1 MYYEGKT
8 IEFVPNV
15 TYLGA
20 IMQTK
25 GGYSGHIQNL
35 KRKGI
40 SACTRVALRLPLTT
54 MSLKSL
60 ERLLCTVIL
69 PSSMY
74 GLALHESQMNE
85 DDFQYLDVVQGRLIK
100 AWFGVSKFCSTTA
113 LREAIG
119 WKLAS
124 EVVVCHLRH
133 GVRMGS
139 FVEGTQ
145 SMPFGKDHVR
155 RFMGMWLSNGLH
167 HLWCGTG
174 PCYVAREECTCKFC
188 GCAGVGKC
196 HLLICEW
203 ACSIPFNRANIQQIV
218 EVIQACNRHT

>member
-8 IEFVPNV
+8 IEFVPNL
-15 TYLGA
+15 TYLGV

-25 GGYSGHIQNL
+25 GGYSGPVLFRTHSKSII
-35 KRKGI
+35 KRKRI
-40 SACTRVALRLPLTT
+40 SACTRIALRLPLTT

-119 WKLAS
+119 IIGWKLAS

-145 SMPFGKDHVR
+145 SMPFGKNHVR
-155 RFMGMWLSNGLH
+155 RCVGMWLSNGLH
-167 HLWCGTG
+167 HLWCETRQ
-174 PCYVAREECTCKFC
+174 CNVAREECTCKFC
-188 GCAGVGKC
+188 GFAGVDKC
-196 HLLICEW
+196 HLLTCEW
-203 ACSIPFNRANIQQIV
+203 ACSIPSNRDII
-218 EVIQACNRHT
+218 III

>member
-1 MYYEGKT
+1 MFTSKYNM
-8 IEFVPNV
+8 P
-15 TYLGA
+15 LS
-20 IMQTK
+20 
-25 GGYSGHIQNL
+25 GYRTQMAGMRSGRANHYNMEL
-35 KRKGI
+35 FH
-40 SACTRVALRLPLTT
+40 T

-74 GLALHESQMNE
+74 GLALHESHMNA

-100 AWFGVSKFCSTTA
+100 AWFGVSKFCSSTA

-139 FVEGTQ
+139 FVEGT
-145 SMPFGKDHVR
+145 SRCRLVKIMYA
-155 RFMGMWLSNGLH
+155 GL
-167 HLWCGTG
+167 
-174 PCYVAREECTCKFC
+174 
-188 GCAGVGKC
+188 
-196 HLLICEW
+196 W
-203 ACSIPFNRANIQQIV
+203 ACG
-218 EVIQACNRHT
+218 

>member
-1 MYYEGKT
+1 
-8 IEFVPNV
+8 
-15 TYLGA
+15 
-20 IMQTK
+20 MQTK

-40 SACTRVALRLPLTT
+40 SACARVALRLPLTT

-60 ERLLCTVIL
+60 ERLLCTEIL
-69 PSSMY
+69 PSTMY

-85 DDFQYLDVVQGRLIK
+85 DDFQYLDVVQGRVIK

-133 GVRMGS
+133 GAHMGS

-145 SMPFGKDHVR
+145 SMPFGKDRVR
-155 RFMGMWLSNGLH
+155 RCMGMLLSNGLH
-167 HLWCGTG
+167 HLECDTVQ
-174 PCYVAREECTCKFC
+174 CYVAGLNAPANSVVVLYSR
-188 GCAGVGKC
+188 
-196 HLLICEW
+196 
-203 ACSIPFNRANIQQIV
+203 SIETRALVVVVVYKIGRDTSASSPIYLMFDM
-218 EVIQACNRHT
+218 RPD

>member
-1 MYYEGKT
+1 MGKTKTVKFRRWRPLRKSDVMYYEGKT

-15 TYLGA
+15 TYLGV

-40 SACTRVALRLPLTT
+40 SACTRVALNFKATT

-69 PSSMY
+69 PSSMH

-113 LREAIG
+113 LREG
-119 WKLAS
+119 SGDRMETSFRSCGLPPSTWGSYGL
-124 EVVVCHLRH
+124 
-133 GVRMGS
+133 VRGGHPIDA
-139 FVEGTQ
+139 V
-145 SMPFGKDHVR
+145 
-155 RFMGMWLSNGLH
+155 W
-167 HLWCGTG
+167 
-174 PCYVAREECTCKFC
+174 
-188 GCAGVGKC
+188 
-196 HLLICEW
+196 
-203 ACSIPFNRANIQQIV
+203 
-218 EVIQACNRHT
+218 

>member
-1 MYYEGKT
+1 MLYQISCKY
-8 IEFVPNV
+8 IVIIN
-15 TYLGA
+15 
-20 IMQTK
+20 IN
-25 GGYSGHIQNL
+25 IN
-35 KRKGI
+35 

-54 MSLKSL
+54 MSLTSL

-139 FVEGTQ
+139 FGEDTQ
-145 SMPFGKDHVR
+145 SMPFGKDNVR
-155 RFMGMWLSNGLH
+155 RLSNGLH
-167 HLWCGTG
+167 HLWCETES
-174 PCYVAREECTCKFC
+174 CYVAREECTCKFC

-196 HLLICEW
+196 HLLTCDW
-203 ACSIPFNRANIQQIV
+203 ACSIPFNTANIQQIV
-218 EVIQACNRHT
+218 EVMQACNRHT

>member
-1 MYYEGKT
+1 MIFNINSTRGHTGSLLVMYYEGKI
-8 IEFVPNV
+8 IEFVPNF
-15 TYLGA
+15 TYLGV
-20 IMQTK
+20 IMQTR

-40 SACTRVALRLPLTT
+40 SACARVLTLPLTT

-60 ERLLCTVIL
+60 LERLICTEIL
-69 PSSMY
+69 PSAMY

-85 DDFQYLDVVQGRLIK
+85 DDFQYFDVVQGRGIK

-133 GVRMGS
+133 GADMGS

-145 SMPFGKDHVR
+145 SMAFGKDRVR
-155 RFMGMWLSNGLH
+155 RCMGMWLSNGLH
-167 HLWCGTG
+167 HLWCDMGAMLR
-174 PCYVAREECTCKFC
+174 C
-188 GCAGVGKC
+188 
-196 HLLICEW
+196 
-203 ACSIPFNRANIQQIV
+203 
-218 EVIQACNRHT
+218 

>member
-1 MYYEGKT
+1 MIYNINSTRGHTGSLLVMYYEGKT
-8 IEFVPNV
+8 IEFVPNF
-15 TYLGA
+15 TYLGV

-40 SACTRVALRLPLTT
+40 SACTRIALRLPLTT

-60 ERLLCTVIL
+60 ERLLRTVIL

-74 GLALHESQMNE
+74 GLALHESQMKE

-100 AWFGVSKFCSTTA
+100 AWFGVSTFCSTTA

-124 EVVVCHLRH
+124 EVVICHLRH
-133 GVRMGS
+133 GARMGS

-145 SMPFGKDHVR
+145 SR
-155 RFMGMWLSNGLH
+155 Q
-167 HLWCGTG
+167 
-174 PCYVAREECTCKFC
+174 CYVARDECTCKFC

-196 HLLICEW
+196 HLLTCEW
-203 ACSIPFNRANIQQIV
+203 AYSIPFNRDNIQQIV
-218 EVIQACNRHT
+218 EVMQARNRHT